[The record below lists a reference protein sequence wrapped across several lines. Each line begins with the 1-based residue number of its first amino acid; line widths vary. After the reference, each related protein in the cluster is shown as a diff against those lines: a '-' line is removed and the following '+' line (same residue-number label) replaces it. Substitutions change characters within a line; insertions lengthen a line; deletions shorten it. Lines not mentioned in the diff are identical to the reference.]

1 MKATI
6 CAHGLTCHHTGC
18 ALLTFSLSAPLVAC
32 MGEQSPPEP
41 LPLHSHLQPHPHR
54 QIGLQTRYISD
65 IFHVDSESISSLH
78 VLLLQLIF
86 FFFHLL
92 AVLGLCGCVGY
103 SLVVVQGLLIVMAS
117 LIAERGL

>member
-1 MKATI
+1 
-6 CAHGLTCHHTGC
+6 
-18 ALLTFSLSAPLVAC
+18 

-78 VLLLQLIF
+78 VLLLQLVF

-92 AVLGLCGCVGY
+92 AVLGLCGCVGFYLVAASRGY
-103 SLVVVQGLLIVMAS
+103 SLVVVHRLLIAVAS
-117 LIAERGL
+117 LVAEHGLQGTQASAVAAPGL